1 MEKLI
6 IVLKIVTDRLIIT
19 TVLRIMFPGDLHRP
33 PGVRVAVIPLP
44 EVQAAAIRLPGVH
57 RLPGVRVVPPGAQ

>member
-1 MEKLI
+1 MKKLI

-33 PGVRVAVIPLP
+33 PGVRVA
-44 EVQAAAIRLPGVH
+44 AIRLPGVQAVVTA
-57 RLPGVRVVPPGAQ
+57 LPGVRVVPPGAQ

>member
-1 MEKLI
+1 
-6 IVLKIVTDRLIIT
+6 
-19 TVLRIMFPGDLHRP
+19 MFPGDLHRP

-57 RLPGVRVVPPGAQ
+57 RLPGVQAVVTALPGVRVVPPGAQ